1 MLEYLWHWHQE
12 GHCIT
17 MLRTAR
23 QLLPTL
29 ALSVEQRLLAE
40 GSNVLRM
47 PGAAWAPACSA
58 LQQLRS
64 FGSEQQ
70 RVRKLRGLRGS
81 TAAPTGGH
89 AC

>member
-1 MLEYLWHWHQE
+1 
-12 GHCIT
+12 

-64 FGSEQQ
+64 FGSEHQK
-70 RVRKLRGLRGS
+70 VRGRPSWG
-81 TAAPTGGH
+81 
-89 AC
+89 